1 MLAKTI
7 AFQFKTV
14 TLPLIVVKPEVFYT
28 MTVEQATVSNSQGS
42 HPKGKQIT
50 VASYCAKEELANSIS
65 HGIGVIVGIVGLILC
80 LLKGYDHLSFIQL
93 TGVVVYCCSIILLFL
108 CSTLYHS
115 ATSPLLKHRL
125 KIADHCA
132 IYFLIAGTYTPLMLI
147 SLNSSDANLV
157 LIAIWSLAIGGV
169 LFKTLFIGR
178 FKAFSLIL
186 YLVMGWLCVTVM
198 KQLIA
203 NMSDL
208 GFNLLI
214 SGGLFYSLGV
224 IFYVAKRIP
233 FNHAIWH
240 LFVLGG
246 AICHF
251 LCIYLTVI

>member
-1 MLAKTI
+1 MM
-7 AFQFKTV
+7 
-14 TLPLIVVKPEVFYT
+14 P
-28 MTVEQATVSNSQGS
+28 VEQATASDNQGS
-42 HPKGKQIT
+42 KPTNKQIT
-50 VASYCAKEELANSIS
+50 SASYCANEERANSIS
-65 HGIGVIVGIVGLILC
+65 HGIGVFAGIVGLILC
-80 LLKGYDHLSFIQL
+80 LLKGYDHLSLIQL

-132 IYFLIAGTYTPLMLI
+132 IYLLIAGTYTPLMLVT
-147 SLNSSDANLV
+147 LDSSDANWV
-157 LIAIWSLAIGGV
+157 LIAIWSLAIGGI

-178 FKAFSLIL
+178 FKAFSLVL

-198 KQLIA
+198 QELIA

-208 GFNLLI
+208 GFNLLLI
-214 SGGLFYSLGV
+214 GGLFYSLGV

-246 AICHF
+246 AVSHF